1 MFTLV
6 HCPPITRSYPRFKPP
21 STAVTAPLD
30 RTLTS
35 LRLGIPRNDPLIA
48 ANAIRLIRALSIVQ
62 TQRIAELRALQALSV
77 VGKIILLALDAVDG
91 KRVRGEHL
99 AVVAELADAALA
111 GFGTDF
117 KDIRH
122 AARAGIAARVADAV
136 DRDADFLAVARK
148 GRAPRPGEGKVGA
161 FALRREEAR
170 GVGGRGEGE
179 DLDEG
184 GGAHDGCFQFLSLM
198 WLGGF
203 AGFCSCECCEWR

>member
-1 MFTLV
+1 
-6 HCPPITRSYPRFKPP
+6 
-21 STAVTAPLD
+21 
-30 RTLTS
+30 
-35 LRLGIPRNDPLIA
+35 
-48 ANAIRLIRALSIVQ
+48 
-62 TQRIAELRALQALSV
+62 V

-148 GRAPRPGEGKVGA
+148 SRAPRPGERKVGA

-184 GGAHDGCFQFLSLM
+184 GGAHDVCFHFLFK
-198 WLGGF
+198 GGF
-203 AGFCSCECCEWR
+203 CAFGGCECCVVNGEDLLTCLCVGTALGDADTTTLFIPFLLLSSQPSTS